1 MCYFIT
7 GRIEQLEREYPIAVR
22 WRAFPLH
29 PDTPEEGLLIEQ
41 LFAGYPIDLEKVR
54 GRLRATA
61 ADLGL
66 PFGERD
72 RTYNSRLAQELG
84 HWAAS
89 EGRGDAFHRAVFRA
103 YFAEGKNI
111 ARVPVLVDLAAA
123 VGLPREEAQA
133 VLTARTFSESVNA
146 DWALSRARGITAVPT
161 FVMHG
166 SMLVGAQP
174 YGELKRLV
182 EANGIRKR
190 SI

>member
-1 MCYFIT
+1 MT
-7 GRIEQLEREYPIAVR
+7 GRIEQLAREYLINVR

-41 LFAGYPIDLEKVR
+41 LFAGYPVNLEAVR
-54 GRLRATA
+54 DRLRETA
-61 ADLGL
+61 AGLGL

-72 RTYNSRLAQELG
+72 KTYNSRLAQELG

-89 EGRGDAFHRAVFRA
+89 KGAGEAFHGEVFRA

-111 ARVPVLVDLAAA
+111 AQVPVLVNLAAA

-133 VLTARTFSESVNA
+133 VLTTRAFRKSVDA
-146 DWALSRARGITAVPT
+146 DWVLSRVKGITAVPT
-161 FVMHG
+161 FVINDDA
-166 SMLVGAQP
+166 LVGAQP
-174 YGELKRLV
+174 YGELQGFAETQGVK
-182 EANGIRKR
+182 KR